1 MTQQADVFYHKVT
14 VCTARRVAERWRS
27 ATTIQKYFRGWV
39 TRSKIIAQRY
49 CDWSETKPTEP
60 PVGRRIKDDSDVI
73 KMLREHIDILGR
85 LREQDE
91 KDWIFTQEMD
101 QAEIDSKSEQIKQLN
116 QKVKELQEQLE
127 HARQLA
133 YESAKDAIILRRM
146 IMSEGYDIGSDE

>member
-1 MTQQADVFYHKVT
+1 MTHQA
-14 VCTARRVAERWRS
+14 
-27 ATTIQKYFRGWV
+27 ATTIQKEWRDSGCVPMV
-39 TRSKIIAQRY
+39 TESPVVQEMKNE
-49 CDWSETKPTEP
+49 SE
-60 PVGRRIKDDSDVI
+60 VI
-73 KMLREHIDILGR
+73 KGLREHIDILGR

-146 IMSEGYDIGSDE
+146 IMSEGYEIGSDE

>member
-1 MTQQADVFYHKVT
+1 MTQQADMRTHETT
-14 VCTARRVAERWRS
+14 VCIARRVAKRWQAAS
-27 ATTIQKYFRGWV
+27 TIQKYFRGWV
-39 TRSKIIAQRY
+39 TQRDMRVVG
-49 CDWSETKPTEP
+49 CVHKLGES
-60 PVGRRIKDDSDVI
+60 PVGKRVMDDSEMI

-133 YESAKDAIILRRM
+133 YEAAKEAIILRRM
-146 IMSEGYDIGSDE
+146 IE

>member
-1 MTQQADVFYHKVT
+1 MVT
-14 VCTARRVAERWRS
+14 ESPVVQD
-27 ATTIQKYFRGWV
+27 IKN
-39 TRSKIIAQRY
+39 
-49 CDWSETKPTEP
+49 DSE
-60 PVGRRIKDDSDVI
+60 VI

-91 KDWIFTQEMD
+91 KDWNFTQEMD
-101 QAEIDSKSEQIKQLN
+101 QAEIDSKSKQIKQLN

-133 YESAKDAIILRRM
+133 YEAAKEAIILRGM